1 MGYSKTK
8 QNKKINKIN
17 KQNKKTTMALS
28 LREMGGHLKIWKME
42 VTLSDMYFNR
52 ILWCAFKTG
61 QKQVEK

>member
-52 ILWCAFKTG
+52 IL
-61 QKQVEK
+61 